1 LHEGFG
7 NQGVMGKC
15 KVQRGLSPN
24 RTNLRG
30 ENKGRKSIEHPVLM
44 SQYAKR
50 LSAFMQ
56 FAG

>member
-1 LHEGFG
+1 LRGDRR
-7 NQGVMGKC
+7 KC